1 VTPVLAQDDSRP
13 IGAIDFFG
21 YAGFNLDPI
30 KAALPIHEKDPFP
43 GPVQVTEKMKEAVR
57 SVIGRPPTDVAPVCC
72 DSHGN
77 YIIFVGLPGLTV
89 KEPRWNP
96 VPKGKL
102 KLPPTLVEL
111 YDQTMEASSA
121 SVLKG
126 NAREDSSR
134 GYALS
139 ISDSDFREKQL
150 AVRAYAVKHDALVRA
165 VLKTSSETKQRI
177 VAAYFLGYAR
187 QSTTQIADLV
197 RATRDTNDVVRNNA
211 TRALAVLAESSPTVA
226 ARIPARPFIEMLNS
240 GSWSDRN
247 KAGGL
252 LGSLTRSRD
261 PKLLAQLRSQ
271 AVTSLIEM
279 ARWRSIGHALS
290 ARLMLG
296 RIGGIPE
303 ERLWNLAN
311 AGNAEEIINTVQLKR

>member
-1 VTPVLAQDDSRP
+1 MTPVLGQEDSRP
-13 IGAIDFFG
+13 IGVIDFFG

-43 GPVQVTEKMKEAVR
+43 GPVEVTEKIKQVVK
-57 SVIGRPPTDVAPVCC
+57 SVIGRPPTDVASVCC

-89 KEPRWNP
+89 KEIKLNP
-96 VPKGKL
+96 VPAGKL
-102 KLPPTLVEL
+102 KLPPAVVEL

-126 NAREDSSR
+126 NGREDSSQ

-139 ISDSDFREKQL
+139 MSDSALREKQL
-150 AVRAYAVKHDALVRA
+150 AVRAYATKHDALIRA

-177 VAAYFLGYAR
+177 VAAHLLGYVR

-197 RATRDTNDVVRNNA
+197 RATRDPNDVVRNNA
-211 TRALAVLAESSPTVA
+211 TRALGVLAASSPTVA

-252 LGSLTRSRD
+252 LSILTRSRD
-261 PKLLAQLRSQ
+261 PKLLAQLRSD
-271 AVTSLIEM
+271 AVISLIEM
-279 ARWRSIGHALS
+279 ARWRSTGHAS
-290 ARLMLG
+290 AARLMLG

-303 ERLWNLAN
+303 ERLWNLVN
-311 AGNAEEIINTVQLKR
+311 ADNPEAIINTVQLKR

>member
-1 VTPVLAQDDSRP
+1 VTPVLAQEDSRP

-43 GPVQVTEKMKEAVR
+43 GPSEVTEKINQTVR
-57 SVIGRPPTDVAPVCC
+57 SAIGRTPTDVAAVCC
-72 DSHGN
+72 DSQGN
-77 YIIFVGLPGLTV
+77 YIIFVGLPGLNV
-89 KEPRWNP
+89 KETRLNQ

-102 KLPPTLVEL
+102 KLPLSIVEL

-126 NAREDSSR
+126 DAREDASH

-139 ISDSDFREKQL
+139 ISDSALREKQL
-150 AVRAYAVKHDALVRA
+150 AVRAYAIKHDALIRA

-177 VAAYFLGYAR
+177 VAAHFLGYAR

-197 RATRDTNDVVRNNA
+197 RATRDTNNGVRNDA
-211 TRALAVLAESSPTVA
+211 TRALGVLAESSPTVA

-247 KAGGL
+247 KAGWVL
-252 LGSLTRSRD
+252 SILTRSRN

-279 ARWRSIGHALS
+279 ARWRSIGHAYS

-303 ERLWNLAN
+303 ERLWKLAN
-311 AGNAEEIINTVQLKR
+311 ADNAEEIINTVQLKR